1 MNRFVPMATTSFQPV
16 GYYVPQPL
24 VVTRANAGM
33 FGATD
38 FGAAKDSKK
47 KGKGKKK
54 GKKKSGVAK
63 FFETTGK
70 AAGNLAKEGAADLLK
85 KKTGIDI
92 TGAPADAA
100 AVDTG
105 TSYEDSGSGSGSGSG
120 GEEEKKSNMPLIV
133 GGAVAALLLAGGG
146 FYLYKKK
153 KAAAPAAV

>member
-24 VVTRANAGM
+24 VVTRMNAGM
-33 FGATD
+33 FGATE
-38 FGAAKDSKK
+38 FGAAKKK
-47 KGKGKKK
+47 DAKKGKKK

-63 FFETTGK
+63 FLDTTKKVG
-70 AAGNLAKEGAADLLK
+70 GAALKEAGADYLK

-92 TGAPADAA
+92 TGETPAE
-100 AVDTG
+100 G
-105 TSYEDSGSGSGSGSG
+105 TSAAGGSGSDYESGSDSGG
-120 GEEEKKSNMPLIV
+120 GEGEETKKSNMPLII
-133 GGAVAALLLAGGG
+133 GGTVAALLLAGGG